1 MDNLKLI
8 RTSLMLLLGLCHC
21 MPSAF
26 SLTGGW
32 VETDPTWVTPDVW
45 EGGDGLRWDAR
56 YVLDSN
62 FKTTWRRGDEDATWQ
77 LTFDLQTQMTLS
89 RIRIWSMRE
98 LLVHSRHMDAK
109 VMVMT
114 GQQWTTVP
122 HNTHFR
128 GEKPMSKKVFLDL
141 TEFYLTGLLTT
152 GQLWRLEFPNEYHT
166 PIGEVKFFQACSGF
180 ERTVCTDGNCDVH
193 NVACD
198 GIVDCDDGSDEDNC
212 DQEICPSGAA
222 INKTDVCDGTDDCG
236 DNTDEQNCSASCD
249 NGALFHQLSRCDGR
263 DDCGDNSDEQNCVCY
278 YIHDRGTSYRGLA
291 NRDNSCQLWTSQN
304 PHPHNHT
311 PQAYPRAGL
320 EQNYCRNPDGKDRP
334 WCYTNNPLIR
344 WMYCEEVFAC
354 DAPPTRCFYALD
366 KGRSYAGQT
375 NRTRCVRDDQ
385 RWDSQ
390 SPHSHPHT
398 PHALYTFIYRISVH
412 RAGDRVCQRWD
423 SQSPHSHTH
432 TTQDP
437 YTFIY
442 RISIQG
448 RRPGVSEMGLPVPPQ
463 PSPHNTGSLH
473 VYIPYICTGQVTGC
487 VRDWTQSPPQPSP
500 HTTGSLHAYIPYIYR
515 AGDRVCQRWDSQSPH
530 NHPHTPQAHPDS
542 GLEENFCRNPDNK
555 ERPWCYTT
563 DPTLRWKYCD
573 VMECVDP
580 LSPDSVGQDCG
591 GDYTC
596 AKSFPLRLCYC
607 DEDCSFFGDC
617 CQDFETHGS
626 LNNTTPLQNCSEPAL
641 TFTSE
646 EFRVL
651 PSGSV
656 HLLGSNV
663 SCTAEQVAILNTT
676 ASICGE
682 CILQYFS
689 NYTQTASPWD
699 ADQGW
704 LTLGLVIA
712 SAVAVFGYVVHNI
725 RSGQWEKVPE
735 KLKVQVLVCMA
746 FAEVLFMVRVRVPLG
761 SACAAFAII
770 LHYFLLTAFTS
781 MNALAVDLFLTF
793 RDALERAK
801 LYQYLLYTWLMPMP
815 IVIVTVIVEFG
826 SSVSVGYGENCWI
839 GNPVANLLAFGVPV
853 FSAILVNA
861 VLATFVLLAIRKSF
875 VIADKAKSR
884 SSSSKA
890 WVYLRISFLTG
901 FTWILGFIY
910 PYVNSRAVEYIFIV
924 LNASQGLL
932 LALMLTITSKVVKK
946 WKVAIR
952 ERFGL
957 AEANKDNRASTAAMK
972 QRTTVTACET
982 SSSADIPLTTF
993 TDVEENRARI
1003 QLDSLNKAS
1012 GCTATVSNR
1021 KTTVC
1026 ATEMPKTTLADVEKT
1041 ARSHLNKPQQDNG
1054 ATAAASTKLASTGG
1068 TEADAGGSDVVAGG
1082 SDVVAGGTDVVAG
1095 GTDVVAGGT
1104 DVVAGG
1110 TDVVAGGTDVV
1121 AGGTDVVAGGIDV
1134 VAGGTDVV
1142 AGGTDVV
1149 VGGTD
1154 VVRSVTAPDIDEK
1167 ETSF

>member
-1 MDNLKLI
+1 MWDCVPGFSHRFMKDTEKKESYWMVVDCPDEWTDGVTRDKCLKQVDPFDPSELVYRMPVEDASKIPYRNIFCAICNNVSLTETIPWESQVECTGMLDLSPQIPRGSQEYNSIIESSDTYCFGTKTIAFVPLDTLHARLCFHVDILEESCDISSCMSYSYPIGIGYKIYRNVHCALCEGLSLTATANLRCASALGNTED
-8 RTSLMLLLGLCHC
+8 RNDCNLLNNC
-21 MPSAF
+21 PSRF
-26 SLTGGW
+26 SLTNLFNFNSYGSGGN
-32 VETDPTWVTPDVW
+32 
-45 EGGDGLRWDAR
+45 
-56 YVLDSN
+56 S
-62 FKTTWRRGDEDATWQ
+62 
-77 LTFDLQTQMTLS
+77 
-89 RIRIWSMRE
+89 
-98 LLVHSRHMDAK
+98 
-109 VMVMT
+109 
-114 GQQWTTVP
+114 
-122 HNTHFR
+122 
-128 GEKPMSKKVFLDL
+128 
-141 TEFYLTGLLTT
+141 
-152 GQLWRLEFPNEYHT
+152 PN
-166 PIGEVKFFQACSGF
+166 Q
-180 ERTVCTDGNCDVH
+180 
-193 NVACD
+193 
-198 GIVDCDDGSDEDNC
+198 
-212 DQEICPSGAA
+212 CPSDTLYDPFAD
-222 INKTDVCDGTDDCG
+222 TCR
-236 DNTDEQNCSASCD
+236 
-249 NGALFHQLSRCDGR
+249 LFSSSRR
-263 DDCGDNSDEQNCVCY
+263 
-278 YIHDRGTSYRGLA
+278 
-291 NRDNSCQLWTSQN
+291 
-304 PHPHNHT
+304 
-311 PQAYPRAGL
+311 
-320 EQNYCRNPDGKDRP
+320 
-334 WCYTNNPLIR
+334 
-344 WMYCEEVFAC
+344 
-354 DAPPTRCFYALD
+354 
-366 KGRSYAGQT
+366 
-375 NRTRCVRDDQ
+375 
-385 RWDSQ
+385 
-390 SPHSHPHT
+390 
-398 PHALYTFIYRISVH
+398 
-412 RAGDRVCQRWD
+412 
-423 SQSPHSHTH
+423 
-432 TTQDP
+432 
-437 YTFIY
+437 
-442 RISIQG
+442 
-448 RRPGVSEMGLPVPPQ
+448 
-463 PSPHNTGSLH
+463 
-473 VYIPYICTGQVTGC
+473 
-487 VRDWTQSPPQPSP
+487 
-500 HTTGSLHAYIPYIYR
+500 
-515 AGDRVCQRWDSQSPH
+515 
-530 NHPHTPQAHPDS
+530 
-542 GLEENFCRNPDNK
+542 
-555 ERPWCYTT
+555 
-563 DPTLRWKYCD
+563 
-573 VMECVDP
+573 
-580 LSPDSVGQDCG
+580 
-591 GDYTC
+591 
-596 AKSFPLRLCYC
+596 
-607 DEDCSFFGDC
+607 
-617 CQDFETHGS
+617 THGS

-801 LYQYLLYTWLMPMP
+801 LYKYLLYTWLMPVP

-952 ERFGL
+952 KRFGL
-957 AEANKDNRASTAAMK
+957 AEANKDNRASTAAMT
-972 QRTTVTACET
+972 QRTTATACET
-982 SSSADIPLTTF
+982 SSSADISLTTF

-1003 QLDSLNKAS
+1003 QLDSPNRAS

-1021 KTTVC
+1021 KTTAC
-1026 ATEMPKTTLADVEKT
+1026 ATKMPKTTLADVEKT
-1041 ARSHLNKPQQDNG
+1041 ARSHLDKPQQDNG
-1054 ATAAASTKLASTGG
+1054 ATAAAASNKLASTGG
-1068 TEADAGGSDVVAGG
+1068 TEADAGGSDVVAGGSDVVAGG

-1104 DVVAGG
+1104 EVGAGG